1 MTENRGNLQ
10 QYAMLFGT
18 YLGIFWILKFILF
31 PLGLTVPFLLFL
43 FWGLTIGVPFMA
55 YYYVRMYRTHACGGF
70 INFFHGWIFSVFMY
84 MFAALLT
91 AVAHYIYFE
100 YIDQGFVFNTINN
113 VLDEGLRQNLYP
125 DKSTLTMYK
134 EYIEELRSM
143 PSIELC
149 MQIMSMNVFYG
160 SLAAIP
166 IALFVMKRPPSSST
180 PAN

>member
-1 MTENRGNLQ
+1 
-10 QYAMLFGT
+10 
-18 YLGIFWILKFILF
+18 
-31 PLGLTVPFLLFL
+31 
-43 FWGLTIGVPFMA
+43 
-55 YYYVRMYRTHACGGF
+55 
-70 INFFHGWIFSVFMY
+70 